1 MAIISESEVG
11 AQSRAQSRAQSTVD
25 RVDQSARVLVAISV
39 HALSPRELT
48 AANKKIAEVSH
59 YSARIPATGRAHAIK
74 IDFVFAVSS
83 RRYVG
88 SNFARLAKSAA
99 DGSLSRGIVSEK
111 LSRSCFIKADPRVVF
126 DR

>member
-11 AQSRAQSRAQSTVD
+11 AQSRAQSTVD
-25 RVDQSARVLVAISV
+25 RVDQSARVIVAISV
-39 HALSPRELT
+39 HALSPRKLT
-48 AANKKIAEVSH
+48 AANKLIAEISH
-59 YSARIPATGRAHAIK
+59 HSARSPETGRAHAIK

-88 SNFARLAKSAA
+88 SNFTRLAKSAA

-111 LSRSCFIKADPRVVF
+111 LSRPCSIKSDPRVAF

>member
-1 MAIISESEVG
+1 MAIISESE
-11 AQSRAQSRAQSTVD
+11 SRAQSTVD

-48 AANKKIAEVSH
+48 AANKSIAELSH
-59 YSARIPATGRAHAIK
+59 HSARSPATGRAPAIK
-74 IDFVFAVSS
+74 VGFVFAVSS

-99 DGSLSRGIVSEK
+99 DGSLSRAELSLRNSVDPDLQK
-111 LSRSCFIKADPRVVF
+111 LIYELFLIAE
-126 DR
+126 